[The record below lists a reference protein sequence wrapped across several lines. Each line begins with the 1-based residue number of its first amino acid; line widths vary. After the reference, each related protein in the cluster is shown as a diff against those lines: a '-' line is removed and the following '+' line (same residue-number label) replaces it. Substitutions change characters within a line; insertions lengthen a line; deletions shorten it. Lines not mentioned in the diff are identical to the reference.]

1 MRISSLHFHFITEL
15 FWALPYLLKSLSDI
29 VQDIM
34 IISAITPLLPGTAL
48 TNGVRDIFRGDY
60 MSGGAKMLEALL
72 IAIFVAIG
80 IGSGL
85 VLGGKIFG

>member
-1 MRISSLHFHFITEL
+1 FMSVIMPVSISE
-15 FWALPYLLKSLSDI
+15 
-29 VQDIM
+29 DIM
-34 IISAITPLLPGTAL
+34 IISAIMPLLPGTAL

-85 VLGGKIFG
+85 VLGGRLFG